1 MDQLDI
7 AETTRL
13 RQLYAQRAAA
23 PGSERAGCVSPD
35 AILALVLRE
44 GSEEDRLA
52 TLDHVMSCDA
62 CYRDYQWLSAADEA
76 GLETERTAATPERRT
91 IWRRTPLALAASLAA
106 LVGAGVILS
115 NALRPG
121 PEPERGAG
129 TDLTLIAPRAGA
141 SAAAPIAFT
150 WRSLPGASRYV
161 LEIQRTDGSVVLA
174 DTTADTVLVL
184 HEIGQL
190 PSSTYRWWVREVTDG
205 SEPRSSDLRN
215 LRVTAR

>member
-13 RQLYAQRAAA
+13 RQLYDQRAAA
-23 PGSERAGCVSPD
+23 PNRERAGCVSPE

-52 TLDHVMSCDA
+52 TLDHVMSCEA

-76 GLETERTAATPERRT
+76 GLETGRTAGATEHRP
-91 IWRRTPLALAASLAA
+91 IWRRTPMALAASLVA
-106 LVGAGVILS
+106 LVGAGVVLS

-129 TDLTLIAPRAGA
+129 TDVSLIAPRAGA
-141 SAAAPIAFT
+141 SVSAPIAFT

-161 LEIQRTDGSVVLA
+161 LELQRPDGSVVLA

-184 HEIGQL
+184 TEIGHL
-190 PSSTYRWWVREVTDG
+190 PSSAYRWWVREVTDG
-205 SEPRSSDLRN
+205 SEPRSSELRN